1 MMNDSIR
8 QHIIHLL
15 VLDIHRLVE
24 NKILDIQKTVGDRIP
39 DITHLEIAISMIIAI
54 RDTTIT
60 GAGLHLSI
68 IHLDIRLQGIQII
81 IITIDLDLQDIIIIQ
96 VAAKVE
102 NDPITIEDGMIGT
115 EIVIL
120 EGIGKTIEDLP
131 KKESILCYLS
141 H

>member
-1 MMNDSIR
+1 
-8 QHIIHLL
+8 
-15 VLDIHRLVE
+15 
-24 NKILDIQKTVGDRIP
+24 
-39 DITHLEIAISMIIAI
+39 MIIAI

-81 IITIDLDLQDIIIIQ
+81 IITIDLDLQDPIIIQ

-102 NDPITIEDGMIGT
+102 KDPITIEDGMIGT

-120 EGIGKTIEDLP
+120 EGIGKTIGDLP
-131 KKESILCYLS
+131 KKESILCY
-141 H
+141 